1 MRPSAVVLTDAKS
14 AIPQATQ
21 KMEVALQQQQQ
32 ETRDKARRRL
42 KHKLA
47 GDLDMIIL
55 KALRKEPQRRYISVE
70 QFSED
75 VRRYL
80 EGRPVIARSDT
91 FGYRTTK
98 FLRRNAGSVA
108 AAAIILL
115 LLVGATVLSF
125 VNAAIAGSFS
135 RTLNAASSRSRR
147 RWFDRPDCW
156 GISIFR
162 RIQPPR
168 RPNTGRRSR
177 PLGIFWKLIPGT
189 PAAHR
194 TSGRTWRWLA
204 CG

>member
-1 MRPSAVVLTDAKS
+1 MTKPAGG
-14 AIPQATQ
+14 
-21 KMEVALQQQQQ
+21 
-32 ETRDKARRRL
+32 L

-108 AAAIILL
+108 
-115 LLVGATVLSF
+115 
-125 VNAAIAGSFS
+125 
-135 RTLNAASSRSRR
+135 
-147 RWFDRPDCW
+147 
-156 GISIFR
+156 
-162 RIQPPR
+162 Q
-168 RPNTGRRSR
+168 SR
-177 PLGIFWKLIPGT
+177 P
-189 PAAHR
+189 
-194 TSGRTWRWLA
+194 
-204 CG
+204 